1 MAKKKAEGDEEKGK
15 KGKSNLL
22 PAVIVAVGLVGAGF
36 MLKGGSSPKAAA
48 AGAGA
53 SAVTT
58 TTVAGQLPVS
68 PKSLEQIAQLS
79 DVTLNLSDGH
89 YLKLGLALQLA
100 PKATVTDY
108 TSGGAAAKAL
118 DLAIND
124 LGTDNYN
131 ELLQPSFRAQAKVQ
145 LQQQIVAAYQGQ
157 VLGIYFTDFIMQ

>member
-1 MAKKKAEGDEEKGK
+1 MGKGETAQGRGIGEIGDLG
-15 KGKSNLL
+15 LL
-22 PAVIVAVGLVGAGF
+22 RVVVDTRQQGQAFQMPDPAWAQGRED
-36 MLKGGSSPKAAA
+36 
-48 AGAGA
+48 
-53 SAVTT
+53 
-58 TTVAGQLPVS
+58 AGQLPVS